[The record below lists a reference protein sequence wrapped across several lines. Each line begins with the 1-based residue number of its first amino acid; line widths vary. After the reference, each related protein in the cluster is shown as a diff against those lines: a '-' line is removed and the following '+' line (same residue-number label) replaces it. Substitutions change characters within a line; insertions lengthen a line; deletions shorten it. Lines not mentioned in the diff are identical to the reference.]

1 MSAGVSVSD
10 QLWFLWDML
19 PNLLWGFPG
28 HRPGGLLMSILLSG
42 AALGVGLFGAV
53 VLSLMHHSRLG
64 PVRWLAALFVW
75 VVRGVPL
82 LVQLVLVHHVVGG
95 GRLPWIDTSTL
106 GSALIALTMY
116 SSVYLGDVLQAAI
129 RAVPQ
134 QLIDSDRV
142 LGASRSQ
149 VHRMTTLPWA
159 LRTARPGFV
168 TQMIT
173 VFKDSSVVVVLGVA
187 DLTTNARIALGS
199 DVGNAPY
206 WVSLYLLVGA
216 LYFAVA
222 WGLSHLA
229 LRSVTGHAPRA
240 RSSFGPE
247 ASDDSPSLT
256 RHRT

>member
-1 MSAGVSVSD
+1 MSD
-10 QLWFLWDML
+10 QLQFLWDHL

-28 HRPGGLLMSILLSG
+28 HRPGGLLMSMLLSG
-42 AALGVGLFGAV
+42 FALVAGLVGAIG
-53 VLSLMHHSRLG
+53 LSLMHHSRLA
-64 PVRWLAALFVW
+64 PIRWLAALWVW
-75 VVRGVPL
+75 VVRAIPL

-95 GRLPWIDTSTL
+95 GRLPFIDTSVL
-106 GSALIALTMY
+106 GSALIALTAY
-116 SSVYLGDVLQAAI
+116 SSVYLGDVLQAAV

-134 QLIDSDRV
+134 QLIDGDRV

-149 VHRMTTLPWA
+149 VHRLTTLPWA

-173 VFKDSSVVVVLGVA
+173 VFKDSSVVVVLGIA

-216 LYFAVA
+216 LYFGVA
-222 WGLSHLA
+222 WGIAKLA
-229 LRSVTGHAPRA
+229 GTTRIRPGDQP
-240 RSSFGPE
+240 FG
-247 ASDDSPSLT
+247 ASAAV
-256 RHRT
+256 

>member
-1 MSAGVSVSD
+1 VSE
-10 QLWFLWDML
+10 QLQFLWDHL

-28 HRPGGLLMSILLSG
+28 HRPGGLLMSMLLSG
-42 AALGVGLFGAV
+42 FALGAGLGGAI
-53 VLSLMHHSRLG
+53 VLSVMHHSRVAPL
-64 PVRWLAALFVW
+64 RWLAAAFVW
-75 VVRGVPL
+75 VVRGIPL

-95 GRLPWIDTSTL
+95 GRLPFIDTSVL
-106 GSALIALTMY
+106 GSALLTLTMY

-129 RAVPQ
+129 QAVPQ

-142 LGASRSQ
+142 LGASRAQ
-149 VHRMTTLPWA
+149 VHRHTTLPWA

-216 LYFAVA
+216 LYFSVA
-222 WGLSHLA
+222 WGLSQLA
-229 LRSVTGHAPRA
+229 GTNRA
-240 RSSFGPE
+240 GANGVGSQID
-247 ASDDSPSLT
+247 AHLT
-256 RHRT
+256 RPAT